1 MCGICGVVGGSA
13 ADIEPMLRVQAHRGP
28 DDTGRAAFP
37 LPDGRE
43 AVLGHL
49 RLSIL
54 DPSPAGHQPM
64 ADASGRVHLTYNG
77 ELYNYPELR
86 REVEAR
92 GIRLRSTCDTEVL
105 VNLLALDGLSV
116 VERLNGIFAFAAW
129 DSGSRELWL
138 ARDRAGTKPLY
149 FAELPGPRFA
159 FASEMK
165 ALVPQLEAREVD
177 AEALADYFT
186 YLWVPGPRTVMRGVQ
201 KLEPGHV
208 GVYRDGRLT
217 TRRYWSLE
225 FREEHGRSDDDW
237 VEELAATFEETVRAQ
252 QLSDVPLGS
261 FLSGGVDSSAVVA
274 AMRSDDPVKTF
285 AIGYGAGDLAHDV
298 VGDDMPYARQVAGT
312 LGTKHSETVLDPDL
326 AADLPRVVWHM
337 DEPVADPAALSTL
350 LICEAASS
358 DLTVIMSGVG
368 GDELFAGY
376 PRHRASRIAGMVAPL
391 RPLAGPLERR
401 IGIGPP
407 GRLRAPR
414 RNLKKFLRGAAL
426 PPAARYASYFSY
438 FDNHSLGPL
447 LAPLELGGY
456 DPLERSRALYR
467 DVPGSPVNAMLN
479 VDWHGFL
486 PDLNLT
492 YTDKMGMAASTEVRV
507 PFLDNRMIDLAAR
520 MPADLKMR
528 RLQQKWA
535 FKESQRGRVP
545 DDVITRKKAGFGA
558 PIRAWL
564 AGPLAERVDATASD
578 GALVRSGL
586 VDMGAARQVIDSFRA
601 NREDNALQI
610 WALLTLDLW
619 LETFVERAGASG
631 LAEPVAALG

>member
-13 ADIEPMLRVQAHRGP
+13 ADIEPMLSVQAHRGP

-54 DPSPAGHQPM
+54 DPTPAGHQPM

-92 GIRLRSTCDTEVL
+92 GIRLRSRCDTEVL
-105 VNLLALDGLSV
+105 VNLLALDGLGV

-129 DSGSRELWL
+129 DTESGELWL

-149 FAELPGPRFA
+149 YAELPSGRLA

-165 ALVPQLEAREVD
+165 ALVPQLSSRAVD
-177 AEALADYFT
+177 PEALADYFT
-186 YLWVPGPRTVMRGVQ
+186 YLWVPGPRTVMRGIR
-201 KLEPGHV
+201 KLEPAHV
-208 GVYRDGRLT
+208 GVFADGRLRT
-217 TRRYWSLE
+217 TRYWSLR
-225 FREEHGRSDDDW
+225 FNEETGRSDDNW
-237 VEELAATFEETVRAQ
+237 VEELSATFRDAVRSQ

-274 AMRSDDPVKTF
+274 AMSTDDPVKTF

-298 VGDDMPYARQVAGT
+298 VTDDLPYARQVAAA
-312 LGTKHSETVLDPDL
+312 LGTRHQETVLDPDL
-326 AADLPRVVWHM
+326 AGDLPRVVWHM
-337 DEPVADPAALSTL
+337 DEPVADPAALSAL
-350 LICEAASS
+350 LICQAASE

-376 PRHRASRIAGMVAPL
+376 PRHRAARIAGAVSPL

-414 RNLKKFLRGAAL
+414 RNFKKFLRGAAL
-426 PPAARYASYFSY
+426 PPAARYAAYFSY
-438 FDNHSLGPL
+438 FDEQSLGRL
-447 LAPLELGGY
+447 LAPLDVGGY
-456 DPLERSRALYR
+456 DPLERSRDLYR
-467 DVPGSPVNAMLN
+467 AVPESPVNAMLN

-507 PFLDNRMIDLAAR
+507 PFLDNRMVDLAAR
-520 MPADLKMR
+520 MPADLKLR
-528 RLQQKWA
+528 GLKQKWG
-535 FKESQRGRVP
+535 FKESQRRHVP
-545 DDVITRKKAGFGA
+545 AEVIGRKKAGFGA

-564 AGPLAERVDATASD
+564 AGPLAERVDATATD

-586 VDMGAARQVIDSFRA
+586 VDMTAARSLVDSFRA
-601 NREDNALQI
+601 NREDNSLQI

-619 LETFVERAGASG
+619 LETFVERPGTRG
-631 LAEPVAALG
+631 TPEPVAAIG